1 VISILV
7 ASIVVNGR
15 SVVSHLLV
23 GQTTIMEKQPP
34 PPPGGTVDLDMLKAR
49 SHLDPRDVDLGQVLE
64 MHTTPEMERK
74 VLWKL
79 DL

>member
-1 VISILV
+1 
-7 ASIVVNGR
+7 
-15 SVVSHLLV
+15 
-23 GQTTIMEKQPP
+23 MEKQDP
-34 PPPGGTVDLDMLKAR
+34 PPPGGTVDLDMVKAR
-49 SHLDPRDVDLGQVLE
+49 PHLDPRDVDLGQVLE